1 VSEKVKLGLRRVVP
15 TKVERYRDRWESLCG
30 SGEPRRCPRR
40 STETCPTAPAH
51 SAWMVHQRAT
61 VSCGPSKP
69 AGARTP
75 QLDNYRPPRTCACK
89 RSFSSRSL
97 SKITADCSW
106 RSWTTP
112 FTLLRRV
119 VKEGGARQSVSRQGP
134 AAARNN
140 WEGDEPDEEVGR
152 GQERGL
158 GRQEQYAVPPHEP
171 SRLQVVHL
179 EHVRQTE
186 TVFLSVAVGGG
197 GVQQQSLDQSVMT
210 PSVWVAGVRE
220 ALVRL

>member
-1 VSEKVKLGLRRVVP
+1 MVRVS
-15 TKVERYRDRWESLCG
+15 
-30 SGEPRRCPRR
+30 R
-40 STETCPTAPAH
+40 S
-51 SAWMVHQRAT
+51 VGKGR
-61 VSCGPSKP
+61 P
-69 AGARTP
+69 AG
-75 QLDNYRPPRTCACK
+75 
-89 RSFSSRSL
+89 
-97 SKITADCSW
+97 
-106 RSWTTP
+106 
-112 FTLLRRV
+112 
-119 VKEGGARQSVSRQGP
+119 
-134 AAARNN
+134 RNN
-140 WEGDEPDEEVGR
+140 WGGDEPDEEVGR

-186 TVFLSVAVGGG
+186 AVFLSVAVGGSGGG